1 MMSNFTWAG
10 FWDNGTAYLTNT
22 FVTYENVIYVSLSPN
37 ISSTPSSGNTDWDI
51 VVYGEGSSYI
61 ERTPLPTV
69 TPTPTDTPS
78 VTPTSTETPTPT
90 PTITPTETPTHT
102 PVGTQTPTPSVSA
115 EITSTPTETPTQT
128 PTNTITPTSTETPTP
143 TITPTNTETPTPTI
157 TPTNTETPTPTVTE
171 TPTETPTPTVTPTNT
186 ETPTNTPTVT
196 PTPNIVISGLV
207 MQLDA
212 NNTASYPGSGTTVF
226 DLTGSYNNTLSGGAS
241 FTNLNGVKC
250 FNSSTNTQSIQVSG
264 TGPSLPTTGY
274 TYVTWA
280 RIIPSSAGW
289 RSLFR
294 TDNNLPILVQV
305 GTDNLGY
312 YNSIFRD
319 SGYDVTP
326 IEEVWVQ
333 YAVVGDNTS
342 SIFYINGT
350 QVGTVPFGAGG
361 DIHVMWGNNLL
372 AGQPFGYLANLY
384 FYNRKLSFSE
394 INQMYNFLSPN
405 FIEVT
410 PTPTVTNT
418 PTITPTPSIT
428 TSQTPTQT
436 LTQTPTPTPTEPFFI
451 LIQSGDILTAQD
463 GSGIEYQH

>member
-1 MMSNFTWAG
+1 MSNFTWAG
-10 FWDNGTAYLTNT
+10 FWDNGTSYLVNT

-51 VVYGEGSSYI
+51 VVYGQGSTYI

-115 EITSTPTETPTQT
+115 EITSTPTETPTQ
-128 PTNTITPTSTETPTP
+128 
-143 TITPTNTETPTPTI
+143 TPTI

-312 YNSIFRD
+312 YNDTFRD

-405 FIEVT
+405 FVEVT